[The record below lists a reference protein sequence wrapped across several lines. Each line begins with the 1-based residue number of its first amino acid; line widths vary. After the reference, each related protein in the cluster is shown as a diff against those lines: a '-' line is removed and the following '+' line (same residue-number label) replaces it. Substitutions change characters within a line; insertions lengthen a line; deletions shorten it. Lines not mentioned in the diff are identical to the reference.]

1 MVRADG
7 HEQLRAALRSAI
19 ATEHQ
24 LHERAAAEEAA
35 GQRWEARVALA
46 QGKEALDLAE
56 AARQRAAEHY
66 RRARAYRAESARQQ
80 AYIARLKAELIY
92 PTVASA
98 PRLAAPDG
106 DPVDQRLET
115 LEREDRL
122 ERDLAELKHR
132 LGRP

>member
-7 HEQLRAALRSAI
+7 HEQLRAALRTAI

-56 AARQRAAEHY
+56 AARGGAAEHY
-66 RRARAYRAESARQQ
+66 RRAHAYRAESARQQ
-80 AYIARLKAELIY
+80 AYIARLKAELLQ

-98 PRLAAPDG
+98 PRLMAAD
-106 DPVDQRLET
+106 DESVRRRLEA

-122 ERDLAELKHR
+122 ERDLAELKSK
-132 LGRP
+132 LGRQ

>member
-7 HEQLRAALRSAI
+7 HEHLRAALRSAI

-56 AARQRAAEHY
+56 AARGRAAEHH

-80 AYIARLKAELIY
+80 AYIARLKAELLQ

-98 PRLAAPDG
+98 PRRVAMDDDL
-106 DPVDQRLET
+106 VRRRLEA
-115 LEREDRL
+115 LEWEDRL

-132 LGRP
+132 LGRQ